1 MAALDLA
8 AASPCPA
15 LAVCGAEFP
24 SRGACSDLRSPDSLP
39 AAFSSSIKVANGET
53 AFDAGAATP
62 GIAGI
67 FIDVATELAAE
78 AITPTTKQDT
88 RQSRTSAIQSVTRL
102 AAAKILPFEPQ
113 PTNSWRRRIS
123 GSLVL
128 SAIPV

>member
-24 SRGACSDLRSPDSLP
+24 SRGACSDLRSPASLQ
-39 AAFSSSIKVANGET
+39 AEFSSPIKVANGET
-53 AFDAGAATP
+53 PSDAGVAAP

-78 AITPTTKQDT
+78 AITPTTKQDV
-88 RQSRTSAIQSVTRL
+88 RQSRTSAIQSVTRSL
-102 AAAKILPFEPQ
+102 ADKILA
-113 PTNSWRRRIS
+113 S
-123 GSLVL
+123 
-128 SAIPV
+128 